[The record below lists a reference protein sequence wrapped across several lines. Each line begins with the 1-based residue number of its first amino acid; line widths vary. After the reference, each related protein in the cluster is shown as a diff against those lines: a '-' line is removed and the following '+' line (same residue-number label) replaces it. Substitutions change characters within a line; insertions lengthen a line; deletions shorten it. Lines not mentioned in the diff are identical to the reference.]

1 MPTPAPPPVPPVHCK
16 APAEEPFIL
25 AAMLSLLG
33 ATLWTALRPELLL
46 QFFYSPEHLA
56 LVHVLTLGFLTSIIM
71 GVLLRVGPLA
81 LGASQRSPWLARAQA
96 ALFLLGAAGMVAHF
110 ALGRWA
116 GLSWSALCV
125 LAAALVQVVNLSAV
139 FARAARGDLPAL
151 HVAAAL
157 VHLVLAASLGTIY
170 GCLRAWGADYGFG
183 TAEVPML
190 SRLGAHLLLAAG
202 GWVGTMILG
211 LQLKLLPDSAGP
223 RPLVLLRF
231 FLWQAGVLGGAA
243 CLLGGLPGLPWALGA
258 VALAA
263 ALQLMGPL
271 ARLRRQR
278 GSAGELVALLLL
290 LAAAV
295 AALLESLDLPADGA
309 LRLRLVHA
317 TGYALLLGFGPLTVA
332 SAATKLFPLFVWEE
346 RFAADLGRKPVPPV
360 AALASPRLRDAA
372 VGTLTLGLLVTAG
385 AIVAEHEVLA
395 AVGAWVVLAGAA
407 LLVTGFARTAS
418 WALLKREWK
427 GRS

>member
-1 MPTPAPPPVPPVHCK
+1 
-16 APAEEPFIL
+16 
-25 AAMLSLLG
+25 
-33 ATLWTALRPELLL
+33 
-46 QFFYSPEHLA
+46 
-56 LVHVLTLGFLTSIIM
+56 M
-71 GVLLRVGPLA
+71 GVLLRVAPLA
-81 LGASQRSPWLARAQA
+81 PGASQRSPWLAHAQA
-96 ALFLLGAAGMVAHF
+96 ARFLTGAAGMVAHF

-116 GLSWSALCV
+116 GLTWSAVC
-125 LAAALVQVVNLSAV
+125 
-139 FARAARGDLPAL
+139 
-151 HVAAAL
+151 
-157 VHLVLAASLGTIY
+157 VLAASLGTIY
-170 GCLRAWGADYGFG
+170 GCLRAWGADWGFV
-183 TAEVPML
+183 TAQVPLL

-202 GWVGTMILG
+202 GWVGTLILG
-211 LQLKLLPDSAGP
+211 LQLELLPATAGP

-231 FLWQAGVLGGAA
+231 VLWQGGLLCGSA

-278 GSAGELVALLLL
+278 GSAGDLVALLLL
-290 LAAAV
+290 IAAAV

-332 SAATKLFPLFVWEE
+332 SAATKLFPLFVWQE
-346 RFAADLGRKPVPPV
+346 RFAPDIGRKPVPPV

-372 VGTLTLGLLVTAG
+372 VGTLTLGLLVAAG
-385 AIVAEHEVLA
+385 AIVAEHEVAA
-395 AVGAWVVLAGAA
+395 AVGAWIVFGGA
-407 LLVTGFARTAS
+407 LLLVAGFARTAS

-427 GRS
+427 GRDGRNPRPARGPGPSSGAWPRASGRVREPCRRSRCSQPVPSAPLRR